1 MSPMLP
7 ATWASWC
14 GMGIGNA
21 HYKSDVADELDDD
34 VVDEANNEVADELDD
49 DVDEEEADESDE
61 EEADESDESMDDG
74 ADLLHPPQLSLLL
87 GLGHLEHEW

>member
-21 HYKSDVADELDDD
+21 HYKSD
-34 VVDEANNEVADELDD
+34 VADELDD